1 MLLNDDNFEM
11 QGGVRNYLGESQ
23 EVTAPRYWKSSKN
36 SPSTELAY
44 ITQAE
49 KGLLLDADLHGSL
62 QGTPNK
68 GPSNLLSFDGW
79 GSTDPSQNRAGSSI
93 SSSMDSNSNDS
104 GWSGESAAKH
114 GESAATQSS
123 GHTEAHLEKA
133 TAKNIVDLV
142 DSGVNINDAISG
154 KTSLERILQSKSPM
168 LTANVLSEILS
179 PFANAANTKRRSSW
193 IEGTDKYGMPRARDF
208 YIQHKRAYNPNAVL
222 VKGSPEYEFLEDSG
236 YFKSL
241 GGDNNT
247 GGSGDGDGQRFYDN
261 PEDVKLVEDTGAD
274 RFDSVA
280 ARWYANLGNNNNNNA
295 FGFSFQKEYA
305 AAKQK
310 QQGILGTSSSVGQ
323 LAVSN
328 SPFYN
333 FLKERNLDKGI
344 L

>member
-1 MLLNDDNFEM
+1 MSVPK
-11 QGGVRNYLGESQ
+11 QGGVLNYLGETQ
-23 EVTAPRYWKSSKN
+23 EVNAPRFWQSSPT
-36 SPSTELAY
+36 SPPTELAY
-44 ITQAE
+44 ITEAE

-62 QGTPNK
+62 QGSPNK

-79 GSTDPSQNRAGSSI
+79 GSTDPGQNRAGSSI
-93 SSSMDSNSNDS
+93 SSGMDRDS
-104 GWSGESAAKH
+104 GHQDWGGSSAAKH

-154 KTSLERILQSKSPM
+154 KTSLERILQNKSPM
-168 LTANVLSEILS
+168 LSANVLNEILS
-179 PFANAANTKRRSSW
+179 PFANAANTKRRSNW
-193 IEGTDKYGMPRARDF
+193 IEGTDKYGFTRSKDF
-208 YIQHKRAYNPNAVL
+208 YRMHGRKYNPNAVL

-236 YFKSL
+236 YFESL
-241 GGDNNT
+241 GGGDNNT
-247 GGSGDGDGQRFYDN
+247 GGGDGQTFYDN
-261 PEDVKLVEDTGAD
+261 PEDVKLVQDTGAN

-280 ARWYANLGNNNNNNA
+280 AKWYASLGNNNNNNA

>member
-1 MLLNDDNFEM
+1 MSVPK
-11 QGGVRNYLGESQ
+11 QGGVLNYLGETQ
-23 EVTAPRYWKSSKN
+23 EVNAPRFWQSSPT
-36 SPSTELAY
+36 SPPTELAY
-44 ITQAE
+44 ITEAE

-62 QGTPNK
+62 QGSPNK
-68 GPSNLLSFDGW
+68 GPSNLLSYDGW
-79 GSTDPSQNRAGSSI
+79 GSTDASQNRSGSSI
-93 SSSMDSNSNDS
+93 SSSMDSNPNDS

-154 KTSLERILQSKSPM
+154 KTSLERMLKSKSPF
-168 LTANVLSEILS
+168 LTANVLNEILS
-179 PFANAANTKRRSSW
+179 PFANKANTKRRSNW
-193 IEGTDKYGMPRARDF
+193 IEGTDKYGFPRAKDF
-208 YIQHKRAYNPNAVL
+208 YKAHGRAYNPNAVL

-236 YFKSL
+236 YFESL
-241 GGDNNT
+241 GGDNNNT
-247 GGSGDGDGQRFYDN
+247 GGGDGQTFYDN
-261 PEDVKLVEDTGAD
+261 PEDVKLIQDTGAN

-280 ARWYANLGNNNNNNA
+280 AKWYASLGNNNNNNA
-295 FGFSFQKEYA
+295 FAFSFQKEFD

-310 QQGILGTSSSVGQ
+310 QKGILGTSSSVGQ